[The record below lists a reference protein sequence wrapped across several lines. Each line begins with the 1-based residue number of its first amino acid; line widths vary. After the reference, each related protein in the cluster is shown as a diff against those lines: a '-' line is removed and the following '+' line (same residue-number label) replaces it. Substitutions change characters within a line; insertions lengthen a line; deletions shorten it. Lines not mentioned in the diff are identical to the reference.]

1 MIYSLWDS
9 GKISILYLCFFSHH
23 GIGIE
28 RHDHPS
34 HAEIGHSQGD
44 DEVVG
49 DVLQG
54 LLLGHREDNQD
65 VTEHHGDTEHQHQ
78 QGPVVL
84 VVERI
89 SSQGRV
95 IFILSSFCDGE
106 NLV

>member
-1 MIYSLWDS
+1 ME
-9 GKISILYLCFFSHH
+9 SHH

-65 VTEHHGDTEHQHQ
+65 ITEHHGDTEHQHQ

-89 SSQGRV
+89 SNQGRV